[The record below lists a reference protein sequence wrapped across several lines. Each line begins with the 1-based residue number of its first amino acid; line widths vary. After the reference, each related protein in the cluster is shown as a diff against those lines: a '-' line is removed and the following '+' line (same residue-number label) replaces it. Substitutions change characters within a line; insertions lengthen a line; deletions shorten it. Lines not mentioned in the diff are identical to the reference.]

1 MLQIETPQSYP
12 NSFLHL
18 GFRPF
23 FLLATL
29 FSAVAMAL
37 WAWLY
42 MGAIP
47 VMSSGMPAITWHA
60 HEMIYGYALA
70 VVSGFLLTSIR
81 NWTGIQ
87 TLNGKWLLSLALL
100 WASAR
105 LVFLVDYRFAM
116 LLDLSYN
123 LALLAAAA
131 IPLYRARQWKQM
143 SIWTKLVLLSTGNA
157 MFYAGAVGWWSGGI
171 HVGLYT
177 GLYILVSLILM
188 MGRRVIPFF
197 IEKRAGVTVI
207 NRKWVD
213 ISSLVLMLLFLVVEV
228 FWPQPIAAGI
238 CALLLFVLHA
248 LRLLGWYAPTIRRE
262 PMLWVLYLGYGWLVF
277 AFLLRGSMLFV
288 ELNPMLP
295 VHAFAAGGIGMVTI
309 GMMARVSLGHTG
321 RNVYDYPFA
330 VRVAFIL
337 VGLAGVFRVLVPLV
351 LPATTTY
358 MVLAAQ
364 TLWVF
369 GFTVFV
375 VVYLPMLVKPRV
387 DGRYG

>member
-1 MLQIETPQSYP
+1 MLQIETSQNNT

-23 FLLATL
+23 FLLSAV

-37 WAWLY
+37 WAWMY

-47 VMSSGMPAITWHA
+47 VMRSGLPAITWHA
-60 HEMIYGYALA
+60 HEMVFGYTLA

-87 TLNGKWLLSLALL
+87 TINGSWLLATVVL

-105 LVFLVDYRFAM
+105 LLFIVDVKLAA
-116 LLDLSYN
+116 LIDLSYN
-123 LALLAAAA
+123 LVLLIATA

-143 SIWTKLVLLSTGNA
+143 SIWSKLLLLMIGNA
-157 MFYAGAVGWWSGGI
+157 LFYGGAVGWWPGGI

-177 GLYILVSLILM
+177 GLYIIVSLILL

-197 IEKRAGVTVI
+197 IEKRAGVIVI

-213 ISSLVLMLLFLVVEV
+213 ISSLVLMLVFLVVEV
-228 FWPQPIAAGI
+228 FWPRPVAAGV

-248 LRLLGWYAPTIRRE
+248 LRLQGWYAPAIRRE
-262 PMLWVLYLGYGWLVF
+262 PMLWVLYLGYAWLVF
-277 AFLLRGSMLFV
+277 AFLLRGLMLFV

-295 VHAFAAGGIGMVTI
+295 VHAFAAGGVGMITI

-321 RNVYDYPFA
+321 RDVYDYPFA

-337 VGLAGVFRVLVPLV
+337 VGLAAVFRVLVPLF

-358 MVLAAQ
+358 MIIAAQ

-369 GFTVFV
+369 GFAAFVF
-375 VVYLPMLVKPRV
+375 VYLPMLVRPRV

>member
-1 MLQIETPQSYP
+1 M
-12 NSFLHL
+12 
-18 GFRPF
+18 R
-23 FLLATL
+23 
-29 FSAVAMAL
+29 
-37 WAWLY
+37 
-42 MGAIP
+42 
-47 VMSSGMPAITWHA
+47 SGMPAMTWHA
-60 HEMIYGYALA
+60 HEMIYGYGLA

-87 TLNGKWLLSLALL
+87 TLNGIWLLGLTLL
-100 WASAR
+100 WVSAR
-105 LVFLVDYRFAM
+105 LLFLVDVQWAT
-116 LLDLSYN
+116 LIDLSYN
-123 LALLAAAA
+123 LLLLVATA

-143 SIWTKLVLLSTGNA
+143 SVWSKLMLLLIGNA
-157 MFYAGAVGWWSGGI
+157 LFYSGALGWWADGI
-171 HVGLYT
+171 RVGLYS
-177 GLYILVSLILM
+177 GLYLLVSLILL

-197 IEKRAGVTVI
+197 IEKRAGVTLT

-213 ISSLVLMLLFLVVEV
+213 ISSLVLVLVFLAVEV
-228 FWPQPIAAGI
+228 FWPSPITAGI
-238 CALLLFVLHA
+238 SALLLFFLHA
-248 LRLLGWYAPTIRRE
+248 LRMQGWYVPAIWRE
-262 PMLWVLYLGYGWLVF
+262 PMLWILYLGYGWLVL

-295 VHAFAAGGIGMVTI
+295 VHAFAAGGIGMITI

-369 GFTVFV
+369 GFSAFVF
-375 VVYLPMLVKPRV
+375 VYLPMLVKPRV